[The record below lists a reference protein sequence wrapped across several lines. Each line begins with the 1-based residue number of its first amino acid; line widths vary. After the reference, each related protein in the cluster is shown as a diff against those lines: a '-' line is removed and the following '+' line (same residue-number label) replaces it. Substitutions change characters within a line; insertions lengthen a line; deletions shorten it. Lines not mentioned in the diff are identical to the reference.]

1 MLGISSISRNAISA
15 LNEDFVNGVAAMSF
29 GFSVD
34 NDSNVT
40 ASGEATMDGNFTQTT
55 TGNRVREDEGEL
67 SFQFD
72 ESGFAPLIVKSG
84 EADLIT
90 LFDVTGQGTGTF
102 GLGTLELSF
111 NMTYTSD
118 GQIMWSDVN
127 SQATVETWTE
137 IDRNIE
143 R

>member
-1 MLGISSISRNAISA
+1 MLGLSSISRNAISA
-15 LNEDFVNGVAAMSF
+15 LNEDFVNGVASMSF

-55 TGNRVREDEGEL
+55 AGNRVREDDADL

-72 ESGFAPLIVKSG
+72 ESGFTPLIVKVG

-90 LFDVTGQGTGTF
+90 LFDVTSQGSGNF
-102 GLGTLELSF
+102 GLGTLDITFS
-111 NMTYTSD
+111 MTYTTD
-118 GQIMWSDVN
+118 GELMWSEVD
-127 SQATVETWTE
+127 SQENVETWTK
-137 IDRNIE
+137 IVTVP
-143 R
+143 